1 MGPRESH
8 GMKSIDTSLMSS
20 LCEGLVGYATYESRA
35 GLGAAMSEVV
45 FYMPVL
51 RIAKHLEW
59 KSRVEFGLPNTEH
72 RAGDKSRVD
81 FVFDRETKSSGRD
94 GLVIEM
100 KWEPKVMKGAKI
112 HLLESEWTKL
122 QMMKESATRAK
133 VEHYSAWQ
141 LVLGRKGIS
150 KVLDPEN
157 LLLQRKE
164 TGQKWRREICISA
177 RTGLGYFCNAYRVI

>member
-1 MGPRESH
+1 
-8 GMKSIDTSLMSS
+8 MSS

-45 FYMPVL
+45 FYMPIL

-59 KSRVEFGLPNTEH
+59 KSRVEFGLPSLEN

-81 FVFDRETKSSGRD
+81 FAFERETKSSGRH

-100 KWEPKVMKGAKI
+100 KWEPKAKKGAKI
-112 HLLESEWTKL
+112 DLLESEWDKM
-122 QMMKESATRAK
+122 QMMKESAIRAK

-141 LVLGRKGIS
+141 LVLGRRGIS
-150 KVLDPEN
+150 KVPDPEK

-164 TGQKWRREICISA
+164 TGKDWQPEVRVSMNA
-177 RTGLGYFCNAYRVI
+177 GLGYFCNAYRVI

>member
-1 MGPRESH
+1 
-8 GMKSIDTSLMSS
+8 MKSIDTSLMGS

-59 KSRVEFGLPNTEH
+59 KSRVEFGLPNSEH

-81 FVFDRETKSSGRD
+81 FVFERETKSAGKH

-100 KWEPKVMKGAKI
+100 KWEPKVKKGAKI
-112 HLLESEWTKL
+112 NLLESEWTKM
-122 QMMKESATRAK
+122 QMMKESAARAK
-133 VEHYSAWQ
+133 VEHFSAWQ

-150 KVLDPEN
+150 KVLDPSN
-157 LLLQRKE
+157 LSLQRDDAVPVGPPE
-164 TGQKWRREICISA
+164 VCFQTTA
-177 RTGLGYFCNAYRVI
+177 GLGYFCNAYRVI

>member
-1 MGPRESH
+1 
-8 GMKSIDTSLMSS
+8 MKTIDASLMSS
-20 LCEGLVGYATYESRA
+20 LCEGLVGHAAYESRA

-51 RIAKHLEW
+51 RIAKHLDW
-59 KSRVEFGLPNTEH
+59 KSRVEFGLPNTKH
-72 RAGDKSRVD
+72 RVGDKSRVD
-81 FVFDRETKSSGRD
+81 FVFDRETKSAGRH

-122 QMMKESATRAK
+122 LMMKDSAARAN

-141 LVLGRKGIS
+141 LVLGRKGIC
-150 KVLDPEN
+150 KVPDPEK

-164 TGQKWRREICISA
+164 TGQEWPSEVCIHA
-177 RTGLGYFCNAYRVI
+177 TTGLGYFCNAYRVI

>member
-1 MGPRESH
+1 
-8 GMKSIDTSLMSS
+8 MKSIDNSLMRS

-35 GLGAAMSEVV
+35 GLGPAMSEVV

-59 KSRVEFGLPNTEH
+59 KSRVEFGLPSSEH

-81 FVFDRETKSSGRD
+81 FVFARTTKSAGRH

-100 KWEPKVMKGAKI
+100 KWEPKVKKGTKVN
-112 HLLESEWTKL
+112 LLESEWTKM

-133 VEHYSAWQ
+133 VEHFSAWQ
-141 LVLGRKGIS
+141 LVLGRKGLS
-150 KVLDPEN
+150 KVPDPEK

-164 TGQKWRREICISA
+164 TGQEWPPEVSIAATS
-177 RTGLGYFCNAYRVI
+177 GLGYFCNAYKVIQ